1 MPIQPI
7 DMQTLFMRLNQVG
20 KEQAVEREAAHLA
33 QTTAAQELIREAEQH
48 ARSVTQTGELP
59 DGLDS
64 VKDEERKRREKER
77 RGRLKDEKEDTEP
90 NDNEVFRDPLLGSR
104 IDIVG

>member
-33 QTTAAQELIREAEQH
+33 QTWRPLIRYTM
-48 ARSVTQTGELP
+48 VTVLSHTWQMVITSPASWGP
-59 DGLDS
+59 AS
-64 VKDEERKRREKER
+64 
-77 RGRLKDEKEDTEP
+77 T
-90 NDNEVFRDPLLGSR
+90 
-104 IDIVG
+104 